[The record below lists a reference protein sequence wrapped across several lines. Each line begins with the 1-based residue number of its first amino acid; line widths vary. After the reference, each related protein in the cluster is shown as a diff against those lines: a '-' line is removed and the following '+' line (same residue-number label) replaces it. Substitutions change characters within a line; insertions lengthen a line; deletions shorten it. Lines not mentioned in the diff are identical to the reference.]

1 MTNITQLENVLTN
14 RLNYPVY
21 ISKNTIESTTIIRI
35 YVSSNVQYPDKEQI
49 DNTFTKLCNLL
60 RKSGL
65 SFLELGFSNQYE
77 LEQGVTM
84 LREDIEPLLGYLYI
98 NKEI

>member
-21 ISKNTIESTTIIRI
+21 ISTNTIESTTIVRI
-35 YVSSNVQYPDKEQI
+35 YVSSNVQHPDKEQI
-49 DNTFTKLCNLL
+49 DNVFTKLCNLL
-60 RKSGL
+60 HKSGL
-65 SFLELGFSNQYE
+65 SFLELDFRNQYE
-77 LEQGVTM
+77 LEQGITM